1 MTSVVVGRNGRCS
14 IPLMETQSLDGTQ
27 QAPDSHHVFGDPINV
42 DGVTVIPATAIHG
55 GSRRGRDA
63 GARTQARPAGA
74 FIVRGGQVRWRPA
87 IDVNRVIAGGQ
98 LVVATA
104 LLVLAPLLR
113 RRIVARYLARR
124 FRPLRWLL

>member
-1 MTSVVVGRNGRCS
+1 
-14 IPLMETQSLDGTQ
+14 METQSLDNTQ
-27 QAPDSHHVFGDPINV
+27 QAPYSHHVFGAPINV
-42 DGVTVIPATAIHG
+42 DGVTVIAATAIRG
-55 GSRRGRDA
+55 SSRRGRDA
-63 GARTQARPAGA
+63 AGLAQARPAGA

-98 LVVATA
+98 LVVVTA

-113 RRIVARYLARR
+113 RRIAARFLARR